1 MLSQSKATNFY
12 KIVFYTNFHDL
23 KKHRIILGSLT
34 GKVSSQLLFY
44 YYATDNQAG
53 ANKQKLIRLDTNKC
67 L

>member
-1 MLSQSKATNFY
+1 MIWKMQNY
-12 KIVFYTNFHDL
+12 
-23 KKHRIILGSLT
+23 ILGSLT

-44 YYATDNQAG
+44 VYATDNQAG